1 VTTSDPRRVSNGRN
15 REEVRCARCNN
26 YINFAVFSTSALV
39 AQAVPGVVTVQNG
52 VLQYTAVSGQTNN
65 VTLTT
70 HPSLLTISDAVDI
83 SLGSDPSGA

>member
-1 VTTSDPRRVSNGRN
+1 M
-15 REEVRCARCNN
+15 
-26 YINFAVFSTSALV
+26 
-39 AQAVPGVVTVQNG
+39 QNG